1 MLENEAKGWH
11 GNYSVIGRNIVERF
25 QLLLRKDEI
34 ISGKSKKIIVK
45 DGFSTENKDEKS
57 VERKKIKKN
66 IKEIDIFSESFDKQK
81 KEKMKLKEEEKK
93 IKQSDLCASTP
104 KYEFKEK
111 YKFHQS
117 HHGDLKNK
125 LVNNKQNNIK
135 TLAGYTPKMDF
146 IWKKAKA
153 GPNWKLIK
161 GREETN
167 NDDINLNKDIKVKSG
182 KSLITKNKFSKNIKK
197 FDSMDKQT
205 RRGYIPIFYDLRIRT
220 DKAFIPKNKIKL
232 NIKKRYNNNSSELNG
247 TDNSNKKSDYKSLI
261 KNKFSIT
268 PKKSKYLNISENN
281 NKGYLNTFTNNFQLT
296 KNNKLLNTDFSRNKV
311 KFLNI
316 SKKNLKLL
324 NVRKKI
330 ENVNYDFSPIKLDKN
345 ILNHTIDFSKIL
357 PRDTNFFLTQKSN
370 QTSQPMSNPSYKL
383 IEPRSLTMV
392 SYSKKIK
399 GRSNP
404 KKFIGVDPHLFYD
417 ADKVINKINNH
428 KGVNAPNFNIMAG
441 RNLDKGPLPSF
452 MVKLCDR
459 KSLETMTDKGLK
471 MNNYANNDFHI
482 NFSDFRPKKSFNKLV
497 NYTLFNNDNEF
508 VEKELKKINN
518 EIFGELK
525 FKKMIEKYSVDESKN
540 KDYSGTIIDGI
551 TLKAIKRSEI
561 ISRVRNKPL
570 AYKY

>member
-125 LVNNKQNNIK
+125 LVNNKQNSIK

-497 NYTLFNNDNEF
+497 NYTLFKNDNEF

>member
-11 GNYSVIGRNIVERF
+11 GSYSIIGRNIVERF

-497 NYTLFNNDNEF
+497 NYTLFKNDNEF

>member
-93 IKQSDLCASTP
+93 IKQSDLCVSTP

-247 TDNSNKKSDYKSLI
+247 TNNSNKKTDHKSLI
-261 KNKFSIT
+261 NNKFSIT
-268 PKKSKYLNISENN
+268 PKKSKYLNISESN
-281 NKGYLNTFTNNFQLT
+281 NKGYINTFTNNFQLT

-428 KGVNAPNFNIMAG
+428 KEVNAPNFNIMAG

-497 NYTLFNNDNEF
+497 NYTLFKNDNEF

>member
-497 NYTLFNNDNEF
+497 NYTLFKNDNEF

>member
-1 MLENEAKGWH
+1 M
-11 GNYSVIGRNIVERF
+11 I
-25 QLLLRKDEI
+25 
-34 ISGKSKKIIVK
+34 
-45 DGFSTENKDEKS
+45 
-57 VERKKIKKN
+57 
-66 IKEIDIFSESFDKQK
+66 
-81 KEKMKLKEEEKK
+81 
-93 IKQSDLCASTP
+93 
-104 KYEFKEK
+104 
-111 YKFHQS
+111 
-117 HHGDLKNK
+117 
-125 LVNNKQNNIK
+125 VNNKQNNIK

-281 NKGYLNTFTNNFQLT
+281 NKGYLNTFTNNCQLP

-311 KFLNI
+311 KLLNI

-330 ENVNYDFSPIKLDKN
+330 ENVNYGFSPIKLDKN

-428 KGVNAPNFNIMAG
+428 KEVNAPNFNIMAG

-497 NYTLFNNDNEF
+497 NYTLFKNDNEF

-525 FKKMIEKYSVDESKN
+525 LKKMIEKYSVDESKN

-551 TLKAIKRSEI
+551 TLKSIKRNEI
-561 ISRVRNKPL
+561 INRGRSKPL

>member
-182 KSLITKNKFSKNIKK
+182 KSFITKNKFSKNIKK

-497 NYTLFNNDNEF
+497 NYTLFKNDNEF